1 MTSDSTLAEHIAAKR
16 MYGQAVCDS
25 IIKTLTKLGFPDTL
39 DLPKPNFDSA
49 VFSQETDPYLQ
60 SLYLVGYWYSETKAR
75 IGQIKFNCDGSF
87 YAEFDVVQPHPSKK
101 RWFVE
106 AINAWGSLEDIR
118 AEAKLL
124 EIPQ

>member
-1 MTSDSTLAEHIAAKR
+1 MTNYTSLTEHIAANR
-16 MYGQAVCDS
+16 AYGQAVCDS
-25 IIKTLTKLGFPDTL
+25 MIKTIAKLGFPENL
-39 DLPKPNFDSA
+39 ELQKPDFDSA

-60 SLYLVGYWYSETKAR
+60 SLYLVGFWYSSSKQR

-106 AINAWGSLEDIR
+106 AINAWGSQDDIR

>member
-1 MTSDSTLAEHIAAKR
+1 MTSNTTLTEHIAAKR
-16 MYGQAVCDS
+16 TYGQAVCDS
-25 IIKTLTKLGFPDTL
+25 MSKTLAKLGFPESL
-39 DLPKPNFDSA
+39 NLPKPDFDSA
-49 VFSQETDPYLQ
+49 VYSQETDPYLQ
-60 SLYLVGYWYSETKAR
+60 SLYLVGFWYSETKQR

-101 RWFVE
+101 QWFVE
-106 AINAWGSLEDIR
+106 AINAWGSEEDIR

>member
-1 MTSDSTLAEHIAAKR
+1 MTSNTSLTEHIAAKR
-16 MYGQAVCDS
+16 EYGQAVCDS
-25 IIKTLTKLGFPDTL
+25 MIKTLVKLGFPENL
-39 DLPKPNFDSA
+39 ELQKPDFDSA
-49 VFSQETDPYLQ
+49 VFGQETDPYLQ
-60 SLYLVGYWYSETKAR
+60 SLYLVGFWYSASKQR

-106 AINAWGSLEDIR
+106 AINAWGSQEDIR

>member
-1 MTSDSTLAEHIAAKR
+1 MISNTSLTEHIAAKR
-16 MYGQAVCDS
+16 AYGQAVCDS
-25 IIKTLTKLGFPDTL
+25 MIKTILKLGFPESL
-39 DLPKPNFDSA
+39 ELQKPDFDSA
-49 VFSQETDPYLQ
+49 VFSQENDPYLQ
-60 SLYLVGYWYSETKAR
+60 SLYLVGYWYSASKQR

-106 AINAWGSLEDIR
+106 AINAWGSHEDIR
-118 AEAKLL
+118 TEAKLL

>member
-1 MTSDSTLAEHIAAKR
+1 MTSNISLTEHIAVKR
-16 MYGQAVCDS
+16 AYGQAVCAS
-25 IIKTLTKLGFPDTL
+25 MIKTMLKLGFTENL
-39 DLPKPNFDSA
+39 DLQKPDFDSA
-49 VFSQETDPYLQ
+49 VFSQEIDPYLQ
-60 SLYLVGYWYSETKAR
+60 SLYLVGYWYNASKQR

-106 AINAWGSLEDIR
+106 AINAWGSQDDIR

-124 EIPQ
+124 ETPE